1 MKRFFLLSTLLLA
14 TMLVCAQT
22 KIAPNMKK
30 GMKKVYVTEAKI
42 SAPSKPVTTISTET
56 VYEVVDA
63 TADGYVLDVYV
74 TDVKTDAKDVESR
87 IYSLATEMM
96 KDVHTQYATDKD
108 GKVTKILNAEEG
120 KKRINEML
128 DNVLDNVL
136 AEVPQLDKTK
146 LSEIKKQLTGEMN
159 DQSLLESVQISTS
172 PLTLNGK
179 TISTGTEEEYN
190 TEQGIKMK
198 RTYSVK
204 DKSSI
209 QTNAKINMN
218 TDDMKKMVMGLVEKI
233 VPNQSEN
240 LLDMIGPMINN
251 LKIDAAENSTYTF
264 QKDGWIKNITSEM
277 NYSMMGASF
286 KINTKVSLK

>member
-1 MKRFFLLSTLLLA
+1 MKRFFLMSTLLLA

-22 KIAPNMKK
+22 KIAPKMKK

-63 TADGYVLDVYV
+63 TTDGYVLDVYV

-146 LSEIKKQLTGEMN
+146 LSVIKKQMTGEVT
-159 DQSLLESVQISTS
+159 DQSLVESVQISTS

-190 TEQGIKMK
+190 TAQGIKMK
-198 RTYSVK
+198 RTYTVT
-204 DKSSI
+204 DKSKIQSNSI
-209 QTNAKINMN
+209 INMN
-218 TDDMKKMVMGLVEKI
+218 PDDMKEMVSGLVEKL
-233 VPNQSEN
+233 VPNQSSN
-240 LLDMIGPMINN
+240 LMDMFGSMIGN
-251 LKIDAAENSTYTF
+251 LKIDASENATYTF
-264 QKDGWIKNITSEM
+264 QKDGWIKSITSESS
-277 NYSMMGASF
+277 YSSMGVSF
-286 KINTKVSLK
+286 QMNTKVTLK

>member
-14 TMLVCAQT
+14 TLMICAQT
-22 KIAPNMKK
+22 KIAPKMKK
-30 GMKKVYVTEAKI
+30 GMKKVYVVEATI
-42 SAPSKPVTTISTET
+42 GVPSKQSTKITTET

-63 TADGYVLDVYV
+63 TNDGYVLDVYV
-74 TDVKTDAKDVESR
+74 TDVKTDAKDAESR
-87 IYSLATEMM
+87 VYSLATEML
-96 KDVHTQYATDKD
+96 KDVHTQYATNKD

-128 DNVLDNVL
+128 DKVL
-136 AEVPQLDKTK
+136 ADVPLPASTT
-146 LSEIKKQLTGEMN
+146 LTNLKKQLTGNINEA
-159 DQSLLESVQISTS
+159 SLLESVQISTS

-209 QTNAKINMN
+209 QSNAKINMN

-240 LLDMIGPMINN
+240 LLDMIGPMISN

>member
-1 MKRFFLLSTLLLA
+1 MKRFFLMSTLLLA

-74 TDVKTDAKDVESR
+74 TDVKSDAKDAESR
-87 IYSLATEMM
+87 IYSIATEML

-128 DNVLDNVL
+128 DNVL
-136 AEVPQLDKTK
+136 AEAPQLDKTK
-146 LSEIKKQLTGEMN
+146 LSEIKKQLTGEIN

-190 TEQGIKMK
+190 TGEGIKMK
-198 RTYSVK
+198 RTYTVAG
-204 DKSSI
+204 KSKIKSNSI
-209 QTNAKINMN
+209 INMN
-218 TDDMKKMVMGLVEKI
+218 ADDMKEMVSELVEKL
-233 VPNQSEN
+233 VPNQSSN
-240 LLDMIGPMINN
+240 LMDMFGSMIGN
-251 LKIDAAENSTYTF
+251 LKIDASENATYTF
-264 QKDGWIKNITSEM
+264 QKDGWIKSITSESS
-277 NYSMMGASF
+277 YSTMGVSF
-286 KINTKVSLK
+286 KMNTKVTLK

>member
-1 MKRFFLLSTLLLA
+1 MSTLLLA
-14 TMLVCAQT
+14 TMMVCAQT

-56 VYEVVDA
+56 VYEVIDA

-128 DNVLDNVL
+128 DNVL
-136 AEVPQLDKTK
+136 AEVPLLDKTK
-146 LSEIKKQLTGEMN
+146 LSAIKKQMTGEVT
-159 DQSLLESVQISTS
+159 DQSLVESVQISTS

-190 TEQGIKMK
+190 TAQGIKMK
-198 RTYSVK
+198 RTYTVV
-204 DKSSI
+204 DKSKIQSNSI
-209 QTNAKINMN
+209 INMN
-218 TDDMKKMVMGLVEKI
+218 ADDMKEMVSGLVEKL
-233 VPNQSEN
+233 VPNQSSN
-240 LLDMIGPMINN
+240 LMDMFGSMIGN
-251 LKIDAAENSTYTF
+251 LKIDASENATYTF
-264 QKDGWIKNITSEM
+264 QKDGWIKSITSESS
-277 NYSMMGASF
+277 YSSMGVSF
-286 KINTKVSLK
+286 QMNTKVTLK

>member
-14 TMLVCAQT
+14 TLMICAQT
-22 KIAPNMKK
+22 KIAPKMKK
-30 GMKKVYVTEAKI
+30 GMKKVYVVEATIGVPSTQSTKI
-42 SAPSKPVTTISTET
+42 TTET

-63 TADGYVLDVYV
+63 TNDGYVLDVYV
-74 TDVKTDAKDVESR
+74 TDVKTDAKDAESR
-87 IYSLATEMM
+87 VYSLATEML
-96 KDVHTQYATDKD
+96 KDVHTQYATNKD

-128 DNVLDNVL
+128 DKVL
-136 AEVPQLDKTK
+136 ADVPLPASTT
-146 LSEIKKQLTGEMN
+146 LTNLKKQLTGNINEA
-159 DQSLLESVQISTS
+159 SLLESVQISTS

-204 DKSSI
+204 DKSNI

-277 NYSMMGASF
+277 SYSMMGASF

>member
-14 TMLVCAQT
+14 TMMICAQT
-22 KIAPNMKK
+22 KIAPKMKK
-30 GMKKVYVTEAKI
+30 GMKKVYVVEATI
-42 SAPSKPVTTISTET
+42 GVPSKQSTKITTET

-63 TADGYVLDVYV
+63 TNDGYVLDVYV
-74 TDVKTDAKDVESR
+74 TDVKTDAKDAESR
-87 IYSLATEMM
+87 VYSLATEML
-96 KDVHTQYATDKD
+96 KDVHTQYATNKD

-120 KKRINEML
+120 KKHINEML
-128 DNVLDNVL
+128 DKVL
-136 AEVPQLDKTK
+136 ADVPLLDKTK
-146 LSEIKKQLTGEMN
+146 LDEIKKQMTGEVT

-179 TISTGTEEEYN
+179 TISTGTEEEYK

-240 LLDMIGPMINN
+240 LMDMIGPMINN

>member
-14 TMLVCAQT
+14 TLMICAQT
-22 KIAPNMKK
+22 KIAPKMKK
-30 GMKKVYVTEAKI
+30 GMKKVYVTEATI
-42 SAPSKPVTTISTET
+42 GVPSKQSTKITTET

-63 TADGYVLDVYV
+63 TNDGYVLDVYV
-74 TDVKTDAKDVESR
+74 TDVKTDAKDAESR
-87 IYSLATEMM
+87 VYSLATEML
-96 KDVHTQYATDKD
+96 KDVHTQYATNKD

-128 DNVLDNVL
+128 DKVL
-136 AEVPQLDKTK
+136 ADVPLPASTT
-146 LSEIKKQLTGEMN
+146 LTNLKKQLTGNINEA
-159 DQSLLESVQISTS
+159 SLLESVQISTS

-218 TDDMKKMVMGLVEKI
+218 TDDMKKMVMGLVENI

-240 LLDMIGPMINN
+240 LMDMIGPMINN

>member
-14 TMLVCAQT
+14 TLMICAQT
-22 KIAPNMKK
+22 KIAPKMKK
-30 GMKKVYVTEAKI
+30 GMKKVYVVEATI
-42 SAPSKPVTTISTET
+42 GVPSKQSTKITTET

-63 TADGYVLDVYV
+63 TNDGYVLDVYV
-74 TDVKTDAKDVESR
+74 TDVKTDAKDAESR
-87 IYSLATEMM
+87 VYSLATEML
-96 KDVHTQYATDKD
+96 KDVHTQYATNKD
-108 GKVTKILNAEEG
+108 GKVMKILNAEEG

-128 DNVLDNVL
+128 DKVL
-136 AEVPQLDKTK
+136 ADVPLPASTT
-146 LSEIKKQLTGEMN
+146 LTNLKKQLTGNINEA
-159 DQSLLESVQISTS
+159 SLLESVQISTS

-264 QKDGWIKNITSEM
+264 QKDGWIKNIMSEM

>member
-1 MKRFFLLSTLLLA
+1 MKRFFLMSTLLLA

-87 IYSLATEMM
+87 IYSLATEML

-108 GKVTKILNAEEG
+108 GKVTKMLNAEEG

-146 LSEIKKQLTGEMN
+146 LSEIKKQLTGEVT
-159 DQSLLESVQISTS
+159 DQSLVESVQISTS

-190 TEQGIKMK
+190 TAQGIKMK
-198 RTYSVK
+198 RTYTVV
-204 DKSSI
+204 DKSKIQSNSI
-209 QTNAKINMN
+209 INMN
-218 TDDMKKMVMGLVEKI
+218 ADDMKEMVSGLVEKL
-233 VPNQSEN
+233 VPNQSSN
-240 LLDMIGPMINN
+240 LMDMFGSMIGN
-251 LKIDAAENSTYTF
+251 LKIDASENATYTF
-264 QKDGWIKNITSEM
+264 QKDGWIKSITSESSYSSMGVSFQM
-277 NYSMMGASF
+277 NS
-286 KINTKVSLK
+286 KVTLK

>member
-14 TMLVCAQT
+14 TLMICAQT
-22 KIAPNMKK
+22 KIAPKMKK
-30 GMKKVYVTEAKI
+30 GMKKVYVVEATI
-42 SAPSKPVTTISTET
+42 GVPSKQSTKITTET

-63 TADGYVLDVYV
+63 TNDGYVLDVYV
-74 TDVKTDAKDVESR
+74 TDVKTDAKDAESR
-87 IYSLATEMM
+87 VYSLATEML
-96 KDVHTQYATDKD
+96 KDVHTQYATNKD

-120 KKRINEML
+120 KKHINEML
-128 DNVLDNVL
+128 DKVL
-136 AEVPQLDKTK
+136 ADVPLPASTT
-146 LSEIKKQLTGEMN
+146 LTNLKKQLTGNINEA
-159 DQSLLESVQISTS
+159 SLLESVQISTS

-240 LLDMIGPMINN
+240 LLDMIGPMISN

>member
-1 MKRFFLLSTLLLA
+1 MKRFFLMSTLLLA

-30 GMKKVYVTEAKI
+30 GMKKVYVVEATI
-42 SAPSKPVTTISTET
+42 GVPSKQSTKITTET

-63 TADGYVLDVYV
+63 TNDGYVLDVYV
-74 TDVKTDAKDVESR
+74 TDVKTDAKDAESR
-87 IYSLATEMM
+87 VYSLATEML
-96 KDVHTQYATDKD
+96 KDVHTQYATNKD

-120 KKRINEML
+120 KKHINEML
-128 DNVLDNVL
+128 DKVL
-136 AEVPQLDKTK
+136 ADVPLPASTT
-146 LSEIKKQLTGEMN
+146 LTNLKKQLTGNINEA
-159 DQSLLESVQISTS
+159 SLLESVQISTS

-233 VPNQSEN
+233 VPKQSEN
-240 LLDMIGPMINN
+240 LMDMIGPMISS

>member
-1 MKRFFLLSTLLLA
+1 MKRFFLMSTLLLA

-22 KIAPNMKK
+22 KIAPKMKK

-74 TDVKTDAKDVESR
+74 TDVKSDAKDVESR

-96 KDVHTQYATDKD
+96 KNVHTQYATDKD

-128 DNVLDNVL
+128 DNVL
-136 AEVPQLDKTK
+136 AEAPQLDKTK
-146 LSEIKKQLTGEMN
+146 LSEIKKQLTGEVT
-159 DQSLLESVQISTS
+159 DHSLLESVQISTS

-179 TISTGTEEEYN
+179 TISTGTEEEYSIR
-190 TEQGIKMK
+190 QGIKMK
-198 RTYSVK
+198 RTYTVA
-204 DKSSI
+204 DKSKI
-209 QTNAKINMN
+209 QSSAIINMN
-218 TDDMKKMVMGLVEKI
+218 PDDMKQMVSGLVEKLM
-233 VPNQSEN
+233 PNQSSN
-240 LLDMIGPMINN
+240 LMDMFGSMIGN
-251 LKIDAAENSTYTF
+251 LKIDASENATYTL
-264 QKDGWIKNITSEM
+264 QKDGWIKSITSE
-277 NYSMMGASF
+277 SSHSAMGVSF
-286 KINTKVSLK
+286 KMNTKVTLK

>member
-1 MKRFFLLSTLLLA
+1 MKRFFLMSTLLLA

-74 TDVKTDAKDVESR
+74 TDVKSDAKDAESR
-87 IYSLATEMM
+87 IYSIATEML

-128 DNVLDNVL
+128 DNVL
-136 AEVPQLDKTK
+136 AEAPQLDKTK
-146 LSEIKKQLTGEMN
+146 LSEIKKQLTGEIN

-190 TEQGIKMK
+190 TGEGIKMK
-198 RTYSVK
+198 RTYTVAG
-204 DKSSI
+204 KSKIKSNSI
-209 QTNAKINMN
+209 INMN
-218 TDDMKKMVMGLVEKI
+218 ADDMKEMVSELVEKL
-233 VPNQSEN
+233 VPNQSSN
-240 LLDMIGPMINN
+240 LMDMFGSMIGN
-251 LKIDAAENSTYTF
+251 LKIDASENATYTF
-264 QKDGWIKNITSEM
+264 QKDGWIKSITSESS
-277 NYSMMGASF
+277 YSSMGVSF
-286 KINTKVSLK
+286 KMNTKVTLK

>member
-1 MKRFFLLSTLLLA
+1 MSTLLLA

-22 KIAPNMKK
+22 KIAPKMKK

-63 TADGYVLDVYV
+63 TTDGYVLDVYV

-146 LSEIKKQLTGEMN
+146 LSVIKKQMTGEVT
-159 DQSLLESVQISTS
+159 DQSLVESVQISTS

-190 TEQGIKMK
+190 TAQGIKMK
-198 RTYSVK
+198 RTYTVT
-204 DKSSI
+204 DKSKIQSNSI
-209 QTNAKINMN
+209 INMN
-218 TDDMKKMVMGLVEKI
+218 PDDMKEMVSGLVEKL
-233 VPNQSEN
+233 VPNQSSN
-240 LLDMIGPMINN
+240 LMDMFGSMIGN
-251 LKIDAAENSTYTF
+251 LKIDASENATYTF
-264 QKDGWIKNITSEM
+264 QKDGWIKSITSESS
-277 NYSMMGASF
+277 YSSMGVSF
-286 KINTKVSLK
+286 QMNTKVTLK

>member
-14 TMLVCAQT
+14 TLMICAQT
-22 KIAPNMKK
+22 KIAPKMKK
-30 GMKKVYVTEAKI
+30 GMKKVYVVEATI
-42 SAPSKPVTTISTET
+42 GVPSKQSTKITTET
-56 VYEVVDA
+56 VYEVVEA
-63 TADGYVLDVYV
+63 TNDGYVLDVFV
-74 TDVKTDAKDVESR
+74 TDVKTDAKDAESR
-87 IYSLATEMM
+87 VYSLATEML
-96 KDVHTQYATDKD
+96 KDVHTQYATNKD

-120 KKRINEML
+120 KKHINEML
-128 DNVLDNVL
+128 DKVL
-136 AEVPQLDKTK
+136 ADVPLLDKTK
-146 LSEIKKQLTGEMN
+146 LNEIKKKMTGEVT

-209 QTNAKINMN
+209 QSNAKINMN
-218 TDDMKKMVMGLVEKI
+218 TDDMKKMVMGLVENI

-240 LLDMIGPMINN
+240 LMDMIGPMINN

>member
-14 TMLVCAQT
+14 TLMICAQT
-22 KIAPNMKK
+22 KIAPKMKK
-30 GMKKVYVTEAKI
+30 GMKKVYVVEATI
-42 SAPSKPVTTISTET
+42 GVPSKQSTKITTET

-63 TADGYVLDVYV
+63 TNDGYVLDVYV
-74 TDVKTDAKDVESR
+74 TDVKTDAKDAESR
-87 IYSLATEMM
+87 VYSLATEML
-96 KDVHTQYATDKD
+96 KDVHTQYATNKD

-120 KKRINEML
+120 KKHINEML
-128 DNVLDNVL
+128 DKVL
-136 AEVPQLDKTK
+136 ADVPLPASTT
-146 LSEIKKQLTGEMN
+146 LTNLKKQLTGNINEA
-159 DQSLLESVQISTS
+159 SLLESVQISTS

-204 DKSSI
+204 DKSNI

>member
-1 MKRFFLLSTLLLA
+1 
-14 TMLVCAQT
+14 
-22 KIAPNMKK
+22 
-30 GMKKVYVTEAKI
+30 
-42 SAPSKPVTTISTET
+42 
-56 VYEVVDA
+56 
-63 TADGYVLDVYV
+63 
-74 TDVKTDAKDVESR
+74 
-87 IYSLATEMM
+87 
-96 KDVHTQYATDKD
+96 
-108 GKVTKILNAEEG
+108 
-120 KKRINEML
+120 ML
-128 DNVLDNVL
+128 DKVL
-136 AEVPQLDKTK
+136 ADVPLPASTT
-146 LSEIKKQLTGEMN
+146 LTNLKKQLTGNINEA
-159 DQSLLESVQISTS
+159 SLLESVQISTS

-218 TDDMKKMVMGLVEKI
+218 IDDMKKMVMGLVENI

-240 LLDMIGPMINN
+240 LMDMIGPMINN

>member
-14 TMLVCAQT
+14 TLMICAQT
-22 KIAPNMKK
+22 KIAPKMKK
-30 GMKKVYVTEAKI
+30 GMKKVYVVEATI
-42 SAPSKPVTTISTET
+42 GVPSKQSTKITTET

-63 TADGYVLDVYV
+63 TNDGYVLDVYV
-74 TDVKTDAKDVESR
+74 TDVKTDAKDAESR
-87 IYSLATEMM
+87 VYSLATEML
-96 KDVHTQYATDKD
+96 KDVHTQYATNKD

-128 DNVLDNVL
+128 DKVL
-136 AEVPQLDKTK
+136 ADVPLPASTT
-146 LSEIKKQLTGEMN
+146 LTNLKKQLTGNVNEA
-159 DQSLLESVQISTS
+159 SLLESVQISTS

-218 TDDMKKMVMGLVEKI
+218 TDDMKKMVMGLVEKM

>member
-14 TMLVCAQT
+14 TLMICAQT
-22 KIAPNMKK
+22 KIAPKMKK
-30 GMKKVYVTEAKI
+30 GMKKVYVVEATI
-42 SAPSKPVTTISTET
+42 GVPSKQSTKITTET

-63 TADGYVLDVYV
+63 TNDGYVLDVYV
-74 TDVKTDAKDVESR
+74 TDVKTDAKDAESR
-87 IYSLATEMM
+87 VYSLATEML
-96 KDVHTQYATDKD
+96 KDVHTQYATNKD

-120 KKRINEML
+120 KKHINEML
-128 DNVLDNVL
+128 DKVL
-136 AEVPQLDKTK
+136 ADVPLLDKTK
-146 LSEIKKQLTGEMN
+146 LDEIKKQMTGEVT

-240 LLDMIGPMINN
+240 LLDMIGPMISS

>member
-14 TMLVCAQT
+14 TLMICAQT
-22 KIAPNMKK
+22 KIAPKMKK
-30 GMKKVYVTEAKI
+30 GMKKVYVVEATI
-42 SAPSKPVTTISTET
+42 GVPSKQSTKITTET

-63 TADGYVLDVYV
+63 TNDGYVLDVYV
-74 TDVKTDAKDVESR
+74 TDVKTDAKDAESR
-87 IYSLATEMM
+87 VYSLATEML
-96 KDVHTQYATDKD
+96 KDVHTQYATNKD

-120 KKRINEML
+120 KKHINEML
-128 DNVLDNVL
+128 DKVL
-136 AEVPQLDKTK
+136 ADVPLPASTT
-146 LSEIKKQLTGEMN
+146 LTNLKKQLTGNINEA
-159 DQSLLESVQISTS
+159 SLLESVQISTS

-218 TDDMKKMVMGLVEKI
+218 TDDMKKMVMGLVENI

-240 LLDMIGPMINN
+240 LMDMIGPMINN

-286 KINTKVSLK
+286 NINTKVSLK

>member
-14 TMLVCAQT
+14 TLMICAQT
-22 KIAPNMKK
+22 KIAPKMKK
-30 GMKKVYVTEAKI
+30 GMKKVYVVEATI
-42 SAPSKPVTTISTET
+42 GVPSKQSTKITTET

-63 TADGYVLDVYV
+63 TNDGYVLDVYV
-74 TDVKTDAKDVESR
+74 TDVKTDAKDAESR
-87 IYSLATEMM
+87 VYSLATEML
-96 KDVHTQYATDKD
+96 KDVHTQYATNKD

-128 DNVLDNVL
+128 DNVL

-146 LSEIKKQLTGEMN
+146 LSEIKKQLTGEVN
-159 DQSLLESVQISTS
+159 DQSLVESVQISTS

-190 TEQGIKMK
+190 TAQGIKMK

>member
-14 TMLVCAQT
+14 TLMICAQT
-22 KIAPNMKK
+22 KIAPKMKK
-30 GMKKVYVTEAKI
+30 GMKKVYVVEATI
-42 SAPSKPVTTISTET
+42 GVPSKQSTKITTET

-63 TADGYVLDVYV
+63 TNDGYVLDVYV
-74 TDVKTDAKDVESR
+74 TDVKTDAKDAESR
-87 IYSLATEMM
+87 VYSLATEML
-96 KDVHTQYATDKD
+96 KDVHTQYATNKD

-120 KKRINEML
+120 KKHINEML
-128 DNVLDNVL
+128 DKVL
-136 AEVPQLDKTK
+136 ADVPLLDKTK
-146 LSEIKKQLTGEMN
+146 LDEIKKQMTGEVT

-233 VPNQSEN
+233 VPKQSEN
-240 LLDMIGPMINN
+240 LMDMIGPMINN

>member
-1 MKRFFLLSTLLLA
+1 MKRFFLMSTLLLA

-108 GKVTKILNAEEG
+108 GKVTKMLNAEEG

-128 DNVLDNVL
+128 DNVL
-136 AEVPQLDKTK
+136 AEAPQLDKTK
-146 LSEIKKQLTGEMN
+146 LSEIKKQLTGEVT
-159 DQSLLESVQISTS
+159 DQSLVESVQISTS

-190 TEQGIKMK
+190 TAQGIKMK
-198 RTYSVK
+198 RTYTVV
-204 DKSSI
+204 DKSKIQSNSI
-209 QTNAKINMN
+209 INMN
-218 TDDMKKMVMGLVEKI
+218 ADDMKEMVSGLVEKL
-233 VPNQSEN
+233 VPNQSSN
-240 LLDMIGPMINN
+240 LMDMFGSMIGN
-251 LKIDAAENSTYTF
+251 LKIDASENATYTF
-264 QKDGWIKNITSEM
+264 QKDGWIKSITSESSYSSMGVSFQM
-277 NYSMMGASF
+277 NS
-286 KINTKVSLK
+286 KVTLK

>member
-14 TMLVCAQT
+14 TLMICAQT
-22 KIAPNMKK
+22 KIAPKMKK
-30 GMKKVYVTEAKI
+30 GMKKVYVVEATI
-42 SAPSKPVTTISTET
+42 GVPSKQSTKITTET

-63 TADGYVLDVYV
+63 TNDGYVLDVYV
-74 TDVKTDAKDVESR
+74 TDVKTDAKDAESR
-87 IYSLATEMM
+87 VYSLATEML
-96 KDVHTQYATDKD
+96 KDVHTQYATNKD

-128 DNVLDNVL
+128 DKVL
-136 AEVPQLDKTK
+136 ADVPLLDKTK
-146 LSEIKKQLTGEMN
+146 LNEIKKQMTGEVT

-240 LLDMIGPMINN
+240 LMDMIGPMISN

>member
-14 TMLVCAQT
+14 TLMICAQT
-22 KIAPNMKK
+22 KITPKMKK
-30 GMKKVYVTEAKI
+30 GMKKVYVVEATI
-42 SAPSKPVTTISTET
+42 GVPSKQSTKITTET

-63 TADGYVLDVYV
+63 TNDGYVLDVYV
-74 TDVKTDAKDVESR
+74 TDVKTDAKDAESR
-87 IYSLATEMM
+87 VYSLATEML
-96 KDVHTQYATDKD
+96 KDVHTQYATNKD

-128 DNVLDNVL
+128 DKVL
-136 AEVPQLDKTK
+136 ADVPLPASTT
-146 LSEIKKQLTGEMN
+146 LTNLKKQLTGNINEA
-159 DQSLLESVQISTS
+159 SLLESVQISTS

-240 LLDMIGPMINN
+240 LLDMIGPMISN

>member
-1 MKRFFLLSTLLLA
+1 MKRFFLMSTLLLA
-14 TMLVCAQT
+14 TMMVCAQT

-56 VYEVVDA
+56 VYEVIDA

-128 DNVLDNVL
+128 DNVL
-136 AEVPQLDKTK
+136 AEVPLLDKTK
-146 LSEIKKQLTGEMN
+146 LSAIKKQMTGEVT
-159 DQSLLESVQISTS
+159 DQSLVESVQISTS

-190 TEQGIKMK
+190 TAQGIKMK
-198 RTYSVK
+198 RTYTVV
-204 DKSSI
+204 DKSKIQSNSI
-209 QTNAKINMN
+209 INMN
-218 TDDMKKMVMGLVEKI
+218 ADDMKEMVSGLVEKL
-233 VPNQSEN
+233 VPNQSSN
-240 LLDMIGPMINN
+240 LMDMFGSMIGN
-251 LKIDAAENSTYTF
+251 LKIDASENATYTF
-264 QKDGWIKNITSEM
+264 QKDGWIKSITSESSYSSMGVSFQM
-277 NYSMMGASF
+277 NS
-286 KINTKVSLK
+286 KVTLK

>member
-1 MKRFFLLSTLLLA
+1 MKRFFLMSTLLLA

-42 SAPSKPVTTISTET
+42 SAPSKPVTTITAET

-74 TDVKTDAKDVESR
+74 TDVKSDAKDAESR
-87 IYSLATEMM
+87 IYSIATEML

-128 DNVLDNVL
+128 DNVL
-136 AEVPQLDKTK
+136 AEAPQLDKTK
-146 LSEIKKQLTGEMN
+146 LSEIKKQLTGEIN
-159 DQSLLESVQISTS
+159 DQSLVESVQISTS

-190 TEQGIKMK
+190 TAQGIKMK
-198 RTYSVK
+198 RTYTVA
-204 DKSSI
+204 DKSKIQSNSI
-209 QTNAKINMN
+209 INMN
-218 TDDMKKMVMGLVEKI
+218 ADDMKEMVSGLVEKLM
-233 VPNQSEN
+233 PNQSSN
-240 LLDMIGPMINN
+240 LMDMFGSMISN
-251 LKIDAAENSTYTF
+251 LKIDASENATYTF
-264 QKDGWIKNITSEM
+264 QKDGWIKSITSESS
-277 NYSMMGASF
+277 YSSMGVSF
-286 KINTKVSLK
+286 QMSTKVSLK

>member
-22 KIAPNMKK
+22 KIAPKMKK
-30 GMKKVYVTEAKI
+30 GMKKVYVVEATI
-42 SAPSKPVTTISTET
+42 GVPSKQSTKITTET

-63 TADGYVLDVYV
+63 TNDGYVLDVYV
-74 TDVKTDAKDVESR
+74 TDVKTDAKDAESR
-87 IYSLATEMM
+87 VYSLATEML
-96 KDVHTQYATDKD
+96 KDVHTQYATNKD

-128 DNVLDNVL
+128 DKVL
-136 AEVPQLDKTK
+136 ADVPLPASTT
-146 LSEIKKQLTGEMN
+146 LTNLKKQLTGNINET
-159 DQSLLESVQISTS
+159 SLLESVQISTS
-172 PLTLNGK
+172 PLALNGK

-218 TDDMKKMVMGLVEKI
+218 TDDMKKMVMGLVERI

-240 LLDMIGPMINN
+240 LLDMIGPMISN

-277 NYSMMGASF
+277 NYGMMGASF

>member
-14 TMLVCAQT
+14 TLMICAQT
-22 KIAPNMKK
+22 KIAPKMKK
-30 GMKKVYVTEAKI
+30 GMKKVYVTEATI
-42 SAPSKPVTTISTET
+42 GVPSKQSTKITTET

-63 TADGYVLDVYV
+63 TNDGYVLDVYV
-74 TDVKTDAKDVESR
+74 TDVKSDAKDAESR
-87 IYSLATEMM
+87 VYSLATEML
-96 KDVHTQYATDKD
+96 KDVHTQYATNKD

-128 DNVLDNVL
+128 DKVL
-136 AEVPQLDKTK
+136 ADVPLPASTT
-146 LSEIKKQLTGEMN
+146 LTNLKKQLTGNVNEA
-159 DQSLLESVQISTS
+159 SLLESVQISTS

-204 DKSSI
+204 DKSNI

>member
-14 TMLVCAQT
+14 TLMICAQT
-22 KIAPNMKK
+22 KIAPKMKK
-30 GMKKVYVTEAKI
+30 GMKKVYVVEATI
-42 SAPSKPVTTISTET
+42 GVPSKQSTKITTET

-63 TADGYVLDVYV
+63 TNDGYVLDVYV
-74 TDVKTDAKDVESR
+74 TDVKTDAKDAESR
-87 IYSLATEMM
+87 VYSLATEML
-96 KDVHTQYATDKD
+96 KDVHTQYATNKD

-120 KKRINEML
+120 KKHINEML
-128 DNVLDNVL
+128 DKVL
-136 AEVPQLDKTK
+136 ADVPLPASTT
-146 LSEIKKQLTGEMN
+146 LTNMKKQLTGNINEA
-159 DQSLLESVQISTS
+159 SLLESVQISTS

>member
-14 TMLVCAQT
+14 TLMICAQT
-22 KIAPNMKK
+22 KIAPKMKK
-30 GMKKVYVTEAKI
+30 GMKKVYVTEATI
-42 SAPSKPVTTISTET
+42 GVPSKQSTKITTET

-63 TADGYVLDVYV
+63 TNDGYVLDVYV
-74 TDVKTDAKDVESR
+74 TDVKSDAKDAESR
-87 IYSLATEMM
+87 VYSLATEML
-96 KDVHTQYATDKD
+96 KDVHTQYATNKD

-128 DNVLDNVL
+128 DKLL
-136 AEVPQLDKTK
+136 ADVPLPASTT
-146 LSEIKKQLTGEMN
+146 LTNLKKQLTGNVNEA
-159 DQSLLESVQISTS
+159 SLLESVQISTS

-204 DKSSI
+204 DKSNI

-277 NYSMMGASF
+277 NYSMMGVSF

>member
-1 MKRFFLLSTLLLA
+1 MKRFFLMSTLLLA

-128 DNVLDNVL
+128 DNVL
-136 AEVPQLDKTK
+136 AEAPQLDKTK

-190 TEQGIKMK
+190 TAQGIKMK
-198 RTYSVK
+198 RTYTVA
-204 DKSSI
+204 DKSKIQSNSI
-209 QTNAKINMN
+209 INMN
-218 TDDMKKMVMGLVEKI
+218 ADDMKEMVSGLVEKL
-233 VPNQSEN
+233 VPNQSSN
-240 LLDMIGPMINN
+240 LMDMFGSMIGN
-251 LKIDAAENSTYTF
+251 LKIDSSENATYTF
-264 QKDGWIKNITSEM
+264 QKDGWIKSITSESS
-277 NYSMMGASF
+277 YSSMGVSF
-286 KINTKVSLK
+286 QMNTKVTLK

>member
-14 TMLVCAQT
+14 TLMICAQT
-22 KIAPNMKK
+22 KIAPKMKK
-30 GMKKVYVTEAKI
+30 GMKKVYVVEATIGVPSTQSTKI
-42 SAPSKPVTTISTET
+42 TTET

-63 TADGYVLDVYV
+63 TNDGYVLDVYV
-74 TDVKTDAKDVESR
+74 TDVKTDAKDAESR
-87 IYSLATEMM
+87 VYSLATEML
-96 KDVHTQYATDKD
+96 KDVHTQYATNKD

-128 DNVLDNVL
+128 DKVL
-136 AEVPQLDKTK
+136 ADVPLPASTT
-146 LSEIKKQLTGEMN
+146 LTNLKKQLTGNINEA
-159 DQSLLESVQISTS
+159 SLLESVQISTS

-204 DKSSI
+204 DKSNI